1 MVKLSGKEQYPIYFG
16 ANSELLRI
24 ASDLRKLMTPA
35 EKILWEQLRNRKLSD
50 YRFRRQHPIGE
61 FVVDFFCYEA
71 MLVIEID
78 GEIHDTSYQRERDIE
93 RKNIL
98 QGHGIREIRF
108 RNEDVM
114 NNLENVLAKI
124 LREIKIS

>member
-35 EKILWEQLRNRKLSD
+35 EKILWEHLRNRQLLG
-50 YRFRRQHPIGE
+50 F
-61 FVVDFFCYEA
+61 
-71 MLVIEID
+71 
-78 GEIHDTSYQRERDIE
+78 
-93 RKNIL
+93 
-98 QGHGIREIRF
+98 RF

-114 NNLENVLAKI
+114 QNIENVLT
-124 LREIKIS
+124 RIKAELKNK